1 MPFRYK
7 ARPETVTVLPE
18 IRERVVAQARSD
30 RVRAVR
36 LLREE
41 TGLPLAFAVRLVDH
55 WLTAEVSG

>member
-1 MPFRYK
+1 
-7 ARPETVTVLPE
+7 VLPE

-30 RVRAVR
+30 GVRAVR

-55 WLTAEVSG
+55 WRTPEVSG